1 MTVFYTILAIAAL
14 IILHELGHF
23 LAAKFFGMRVDE
35 FGIGFPPRIFG
46 KKIGETVYSVNA
58 LPLGG
63 FVKIHGEMGE
73 EASTDD
79 PRSFISATPLKRA
92 VVIIAGVVMNF
103 ITGWLLISSVFFIGT
118 PTGILVENVQPGS
131 PAEVAGIQKG
141 DFIED
146 FSASSEFISFIESK
160 RGGVADL
167 KIRRGGEIEAIAVA
181 PREVIKEG
189 EGAIGVVIAEAG
201 VEPHSLFDS
210 LARGLKTSFQIMNA
224 VLGGLIRIV
233 ATIFSEG
240 KLVEGFVGPVGVFGI
255 AAQSF
260 ESGIMFFVQLL
271 GLISLN
277 LAMLNVLPFPAL
289 DGGRFLFIL
298 IEKIKGSR
306 LSPKVEVVANATGFI
321 LLISLILAV
330 TVRDVSRLF

>member
-1 MTVFYTILAIAAL
+1 MTILYTILGISAL

-35 FGIGFPPRIFG
+35 FGIGFPPRLFG
-46 KKIGETVYSVNA
+46 KKVGETIYSVNA

-73 EASTDD
+73 DAPLDD
-79 PRSFISATPLKRA
+79 SSSFMAAPAWRRS

-103 ITGWLLISSVFFIGT
+103 LAGWLLISSVFFFGT
-118 PTGILVENVQPGS
+118 PTGILVENIQPGS
-131 PAEVAGIQKG
+131 PAEVAGIKAG
-141 DFIED
+141 DFIND
-146 FSASSEFISFIESK
+146 FSDSQTFISFIDLK
-160 RGGVADL
+160 RGEAVEL
-167 KIRRGGEIEAIAVA
+167 KIRRNGEIIPVNIVPRIAT
-181 PREVIKEG
+181 KEG
-189 EGAIGVVIAEAG
+189 EGALGVVIAEAG
-201 VEPHSLFDS
+201 VEPHSLSESMAKGFS
-210 LARGLKTSFQIMNA
+210 ASVQIMSA
-224 VLGGLIRIV
+224 VLAGLARIV

-255 AAQSF
+255 AAQTMQ
-260 ESGIMFFVQLL
+260 SGFMYFIQLL

-306 LSPKVEVVANATGFI
+306 LSPSAEVAINTAGFL
-321 LLISLILAV
+321 LLIALIVAV
-330 TVRDVSRLF
+330 TVRDVSKLF